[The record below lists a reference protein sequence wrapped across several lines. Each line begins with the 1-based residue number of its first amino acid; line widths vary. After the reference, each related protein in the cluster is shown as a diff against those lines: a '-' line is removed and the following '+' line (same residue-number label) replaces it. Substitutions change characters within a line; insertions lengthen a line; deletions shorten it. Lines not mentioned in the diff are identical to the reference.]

1 MSESKI
7 TLGLEYLIYGNNEK
21 PVNKTF
27 VFNDGGAREAGFKGR
42 ADDCVCRSFAIVSG
56 KSYNEVADLIKEFSK
71 RERKSKRK
79 RNKSTVRSGVYKA
92 TVKKVAE
99 AQADL
104 SKLNSVLEKQ
114 DLLLKLI
121 YNVESNYLDY
131 LDDDVLCKTIIKNCF
146 TTLQPASIEFWLTRD
161 IILRETQIDLWLEPL
176 LFIKKSVDFILEI
189 IRKSATFNDKLAEK
203 GFFIEKLDPKKNI
216 LLVRVTLTSDLYYY
230 PQISVG
236 KQRLNIMFMSKD
248 DKNNLVRYKEDVPFI
263 LTTCVL

>member
-1 MSESKI
+1 MSSLSDSQVTIYEEPVQEKI
-7 TLGLEYLIYGNNEK
+7 RKFLKIEYLFDRIFYFK
-21 PVNKTF
+21 NKEDRKD
-27 VFNDGGAREAGFKGR
+27 NYNALLALAQLYEILSRSDIKSELIREIETHNTYF
-42 ADDCVCRSFAIVSG
+42 
-56 KSYNEVADLIKEFSK
+56 IKI
-71 RERKSKRK
+71 
-79 RNKSTVRSGVYKA
+79 
-92 TVKKVAE
+92 KKVAE

-114 DLLLKLI
+114 ELLLKLI

-161 IILRETQIDLWLEPL
+161 IVLRETQIDLWLEPL

-189 IRKSATFNDKLAEK
+189 IRKSATFNDRLAEK